1 MQNDWIIDVLADL
14 NAFAQCNGLPALATQ
29 LEEAAVVASVE
40 LASQHGGLSVGH
52 TRSTAEPYIPDAGRG
67 IGA

>member
-14 NAFAQCNGLPALATQ
+14 NRFARDNGYRQLAAQ

-40 LASQHGGLSVGH
+40 LASQAGGSAIVG
-52 TRSTAEPYIPDAGRG
+52 DAGIQAG
-67 IGA
+67 HGFPAVGAR